1 MLNPKNNRLD
11 YGSILS
17 PPLNYQ
23 LDFAIGTTYS
33 LDLDA
38 LVGASI
44 SLGLSTENDS
54 DLNENPIFLL
64 EALRST
70 GDKIALFCESGQI
83 KLPNKPTPL
92 YILLEN
98 MVFQVTNNNN
108 VLHSKY
114 ASFHPKIW
122 LLRYVN
128 HKNEVLYRFIVLSR
142 NLTFDR
148 SWDLSFSMDGTVTNS
163 KTKKNNPL
171 IKFIK
176 YLSRY
181 SNNVKTDKITEIA
194 QELEF
199 VHFKLD
205 SPVFEDFDFIVNGI
219 DDANPIQNYQLF
231 ESNSL
236 ENLLIMSPFFSKGI
250 IKDFNERKNSKSKA
264 ILITRL
270 NSLGQLKDENLDN
283 FEFYA
288 LKDEVIDGESLLSE
302 DSYQSNIKDDV
313 GDESSDSEN
322 FNQELDAVKK
332 SSSNESVVSKD
343 SNQKQDIHA
352 KMYVVE
358 KRTYTDLYLGSL
370 NASHNALN
378 GNVEFMI
385 LLWAKKR
392 RFNINKLLK
401 SIFNDGKDNPFQLV
415 NMDDIKKVSE
425 DEGNNLNLVVKDIVR
440 LNASA
445 RVISNMDKY
454 DLEVS
459 FSRDCSRYDIEVRP
473 LLSNKREKF
482 SEKIMFKNLTKS
494 QLSEFFVI
502 DVNNGEDTV
511 KRVIKIPVDNLPED
525 RQKDVVS
532 KVVNDKTA
540 FIRYVA
546 FLLGD
551 EYVLSSIEEVDG
563 GTTNN
568 LTLQLPELYEKML
581 KSAMY
586 TPEKFVEL
594 EFLIKTLSKD
604 GVVPEGFEELYN
616 TFKEVIND
624 EGYY

>member
-1 MLNPKNNRLD
+1 MLNPKENRLD

-17 PPLNYQ
+17 SPSNYQ

-33 LDLDA
+33 LELDA

-44 SLGLSTENDS
+44 SLGLATENDGVLS
-54 DLNENPIFLL
+54 ENPIVLL

-70 GDKIALFCESGQI
+70 GDKVALFCESGQI
-83 KLPNKPTPL
+83 KLPNNPTPL
-92 YILLEN
+92 YILLED

-108 VLHSKY
+108 TKHSKY

-122 LLRYVN
+122 VLRYVN
-128 HKNEVLYRFIVLSR
+128 NKNEIFYRFVVLSR

-148 SWDLSFSMDGTVTNS
+148 SWDLSFSMDGTVTSS

-171 IKFIK
+171 IKFVK
-176 YLSRY
+176 YLSNY
-181 SNNVKTDKITEIA
+181 SNDAKKDRILEIA

-199 VHFKLD
+199 VQFNLN
-205 SPVFEDFDFIVNGI
+205 SNVFEGFDFIVNGI
-219 DDANPIQNYQLF
+219 DDANPIQNHQLF
-231 ESNSL
+231 RSNSL
-236 ENLLIMSPFFSKGI
+236 EKLLIMSPFLSKEI
-250 IKDFNERKNSKSKA
+250 IKDFNKRINSKSKA
-264 ILITRL
+264 ILITRS

-302 DSYQSNIKDDV
+302 DSYK
-313 GDESSDSEN
+313 
-322 FNQELDAVKK
+322 
-332 SSSNESVVSKD
+332 
-343 SNQKQDIHA
+343 KQDIHA

-370 NASHNALN
+370 NASHNALY
-378 GNVEFMI
+378 GNVEFMV

-392 RFNINKLLK
+392 RFNIKKLLK
-401 SIFNDGKDNPFQLV
+401 SMFNDEKDNPFQLV
-415 NMDDIKKVSE
+415 DMDDIKKVP
-425 DEGNNLNLVVKDIVR
+425 DDGNNLNLVVKDIVR

-445 RVISNMDKY
+445 KVISNI
-454 DLEVS
+454 EG
-459 FSRDCSRYDIEVRP
+459 YDIEVNFAKDCSKYDIEINP

-482 SEKIMFKNLTKS
+482 SEKIIFKNLTKS

-502 DVNNGEDTV
+502 TVNKGEDSI

-551 EYVLSSIEEVDG
+551 EYILSSIEEDVSEG
-563 GTTNN
+563 ESVSKNN
-568 LTLQLPELYEKML
+568 FNVQLPELYEKML

-586 TPEKFVEL
+586 APEKFVEL
-594 EFLIKTLSKD
+594 EFLIKTLSED
-604 GVVPEGFEELYN
+604 NVVPDGFEELYN

-624 EGYY
+624 EKYY